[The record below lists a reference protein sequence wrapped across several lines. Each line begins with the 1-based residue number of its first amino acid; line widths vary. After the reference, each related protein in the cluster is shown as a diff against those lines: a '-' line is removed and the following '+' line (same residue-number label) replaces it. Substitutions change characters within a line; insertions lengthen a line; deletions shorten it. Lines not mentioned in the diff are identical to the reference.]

1 MARRSPGTYTNAS
14 KDQAIITKGFALCKN
29 YTIAL
34 GRSTYFEE
42 CDAGANFWNF
52 YFFEGLDTSQGRPRV
67 CRGVN
72 FVAPPAG
79 GFTGA
84 TTINSVVEVTQ
95 IVTGLGYGTAT
106 GTGAYGTATGT
117 GAAKGAGKDATAT
130 GRGTAGGTFETG
142 LPTAKDGKESK
153 GAKGA
158 SPGISSN
165 STASLTAL
173 TPDISTTPSSSLT
186 TTSGSNPPAP
196 PTNSSSTPKS
206 TANAAAGYMAAAEGS
221 SVALL
226 VGMMG
231 MALL

>member
-1 MARRSPGTYTNAS
+1 VS

-42 CDAGANFWNF
+42 CDAGANFWNY
-52 YFFEGLDTSQGRPRV
+52 YFFEGLDTSQGRPSV

-72 FVAPPAG
+72 FVAPPPG

-84 TTINSVVEVTQ
+84 TTVNSIVEVTE
-95 IVTGLGYGTAT
+95 IATAPGYGTAT

-117 GAAKGAGKDATAT
+117 GAAKGTGKDATAA
-130 GRGTAGGTFETG
+130 GRGTAAGTAGAFETG
-142 LPTAKDGKESK
+142 LPTAKDGKDSKESK

-158 SPGISSN
+158 SAAISSN
-165 STASLTAL
+165 STASTAL
-173 TPDISTTPSSSLT
+173 TTDTSTTPSSSLN
-186 TTSGSNPPAP
+186 TTSTTNTPAP
-196 PTNSSSTPKS
+196 PTNSTTAPKS
-206 TANAAAGYMAAAEGS
+206 TASGAAGYMAAGGH

-226 VGMMG
+226 VGLVG
-231 MALL
+231 VALL